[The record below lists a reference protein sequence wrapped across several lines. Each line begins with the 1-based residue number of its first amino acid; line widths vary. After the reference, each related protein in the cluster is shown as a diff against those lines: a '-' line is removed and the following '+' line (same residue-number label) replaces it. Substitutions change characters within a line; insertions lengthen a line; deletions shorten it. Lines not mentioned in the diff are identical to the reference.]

1 MTTAA
6 WILAAAAAALLAS
19 TITFLVL
26 YLVSR
31 RRLADARRELLRRQ
45 QGRRRRRGVAPV
57 AVKTVFQTADMLIN
71 KGLGAIVRNSIEDL
85 AGWAQVERPDLA
97 RLTADGTVVLVF
109 SDIEGST
116 QANERLGD
124 RAWVTLLERHNRVIQ
139 TRVDRHG
146 GQVVKSQGDGF
157 MIAFARPQDAIRF
170 AVDAQDAFGSD
181 RSNDDEQI
189 RVRIGIHMGT
199 SVRRGDDLFGL
210 DVALAARVADQAGG
224 GEVLVS
230 EPIRLAVPE
239 VEYGSPRQVELKGL
253 QGTHTLFPVA

>member
-1 MTTAA
+1 VTTAA

-31 RRLADARRELLRRQ
+31 RRLADARRELQRRQ

-71 KGLGAIVRNSIEDL
+71 KGLGAVVRNSMEDL

-210 DVALAARVADQAGG
+210 DVALAARVADQADG

-230 EPIRLAVPE
+230 EPIRVAVPE